1 MDVALDLITEAL
13 VTIKALAV
21 GETAGPDMANDALNR
36 YREVLESLSIQNLA
50 VYATTTTVVPVVTNQ
65 AAYLLGP
72 GGTGQ
77 RPLSMNS
84 IDSAFITY
92 NSVDYPLEV
101 ITQAEYDAQ
110 PVKSLTGIPYQ
121 IAFDNGFPDAR
132 VTLWPGPYQN
142 AALTISLKKTFSEPL
157 TLQDTFSMPPGY
169 RRMVRL
175 MLAMALL
182 PDYPGMTEGE
192 QQRLERDT
200 KKATAEVKRGNIEI
214 SVMRSDAAGMGFH
227 GGGYRD
233 WRLGE

>member
-1 MDVALDLITEAL
+1 MAAALELITEAL

-21 GETAGPDMANDALNR
+21 GETPGPSMTTDALTRVN
-36 YREVLESLSIQNLA
+36 EVLESLSIQNLA
-50 VYATTTTVVPVVTNQ
+50 VFATTTTTVPITTGQ
-65 AAYLLGP
+65 AVYLLGP

-84 IDSAFITY
+84 IDSGFITY
-92 NSVDYPLEV
+92 NGVDYPIEV

-110 PVKSLTGIPYQ
+110 PVKSITGIPYQ
-121 IAFDNGFPDAR
+121 MAFDNGFPDTR
-132 VTLWPGPYQN
+132 ITLWPTPYQN
-142 AALTISLKKTFSEPL
+142 ATLTLSLKKAFADVP
-157 TLQDTFSMPPGY
+157 TLQTTFAMPPGY

-182 PDYPGMTEGE
+182 PDYPGMSEGE
-192 QQRLERDT
+192 IQRLDRDM

-214 SVMRSDAAGMGFH
+214 TVMRSDAADMGFH